1 MNELIKRPGLKT
13 EFEPW
18 MLQEMDKC
26 DQDPAYFLHK
36 YIYVQHPKKG
46 RMLMEQRDYQ
56 DRMINAFKDQR
67 WCIVKSGRQTGKTAT
82 IAAFLLWFAIFHDD
96 KYVMVAS
103 NKNAGAMDIMNRI
116 RYAYEELPMWMKPGC
131 EYWNKHEVVFDNG
144 STLISSATTDQTG
157 RGRSISLLMLDE
169 LAFVRPKIQN
179 EMWTSLAPTLS
190 TGGSCIVSS
199 TPNGDQELFS
209 KLWRQAEVGIEPDP
223 VSGEDEEGDEIDA
236 DLEPFFPVSVRW
248 DEVPGRD
255 EKYRRS
261 MIAKITEPMWLQE
274 YECQF
279 VSSDPLLIDTR
290 ILQNLRESVPITI
303 DKGFSFWKEI
313 DPRKTYMIG
322 CDVGQ
327 GLGQDFSTIEVFEL
341 EGMEQVAEFRSNK
354 IKENQLYNAIKFIA
368 EKIHGTKDQKTGK
381 PPTIYWS
388 FENNAVGA
396 AIAALHMNDE
406 TFPEDVELHSDDG
419 KKLGVST
426 NGKSKILACR
436 TMKNLMEKAKGGMK
450 IHSKTLIAEFKNYIQ
465 HASAYAAKEGS
476 TDDLISAV
484 LVIMRI
490 ITFLSTYE
498 PDVFQKIYDTD
509 EEFYDENTNGFD
521 EPYPFVF

>member
-261 MIAKITEPMWLQE
+261 MIAKITEPMWL
-274 YECQF
+274 
-279 VSSDPLLIDTR
+279 R
-290 ILQNLRESVPITI
+290 
-303 DKGFSFWKEI
+303 
-313 DPRKTYMIG
+313 
-322 CDVGQ
+322 
-327 GLGQDFSTIEVFEL
+327 
-341 EGMEQVAEFRSNK
+341 
-354 IKENQLYNAIKFIA
+354 
-368 EKIHGTKDQKTGK
+368 
-381 PPTIYWS
+381 
-388 FENNAVGA
+388 
-396 AIAALHMNDE
+396 
-406 TFPEDVELHSDDG
+406 
-419 KKLGVST
+419 
-426 NGKSKILACR
+426 
-436 TMKNLMEKAKGGMK
+436 
-450 IHSKTLIAEFKNYIQ
+450 
-465 HASAYAAKEGS
+465 
-476 TDDLISAV
+476 
-484 LVIMRI
+484 
-490 ITFLSTYE
+490 
-498 PDVFQKIYDTD
+498 
-509 EEFYDENTNGFD
+509 NTNASSF
-521 EPYPFVF
+521 PAIRC